1 MGRFRVAA
9 AVVVRLREDEPELV
23 VIDILRLHRFE
34 GLLDGRDE
42 RLGVITFFLREGF
55 GRRVVVALGL
65 ALRGQGWAARVDG
78 V

>member
-9 AVVVRLREDEPELV
+9 AVVVRLREDESQFI
-23 VIDILRLHRFE
+23 VIDMFLLRRFE

-42 RLGVITFFLREGF
+42 RLGVGDALLGQGF

-65 ALRGQGWAARVDG
+65 ALRGQG
-78 V
+78 